1 MGAESIQGAVLA
13 KDARRARTAARG
25 RSLLRAR
32 ALLRG
37 RAALLCAAAA
47 AALAGCGG
55 AGEGRPPQLGVR
67 AGDDEAA
74 AKLGFP
80 AAATRNTVR
89 VGGGDAVADAAAV
102 ARIFY
107 PAATTA
113 TRPRAVVLIDSRRW
127 QDAVSA
133 APLAG
138 DPLAAPLLFATGGDI
153 PAVTRD
159 ALASLRPLGS
169 DLADDAQVIV
179 VGDGTPAPANL
190 RIRRLRGEDPYAV
203 AAEIDRFAATVRR
216 KPSPRVVIF
225 SGERPEWAMPAA
237 AWAAFSGDAALPVR
251 ATTVP
256 APIRRALAR
265 REGEAQI
272 FLLGPESVLPRA
284 LERKLRSFGRV
295 RRVGA
300 RAPQRRRSGD
310 RLRPLPRGRVRLG
323 RRRSGLQ
330 PHPRQRGAPP
340 RRRRRGATRYQGGV
354 RATAPHRPCRHAAAS
369 APAVPVEYPAGLRRN
384 ATGLRL
390 QPRVD
395 PGRRPGGVDRRPS
408 PARSPGRARAGAT
421 AGSLTTRAS
430 SLTGGASSLPPRAS
444 SLPPRGRPTRRG
456 TLP

>member
-179 VGDGTPAPANL
+179 VGDVTPAPANL

-300 RAPQRRRSGD
+300 RARSAVDLAIAFARYRAGGFGWGVVVPGYNLTLANVARPLDAAAAALLATKGVFAPLLLTDRADTLPRALQQYLLSIQPGYEGTPQDSVYNRVWILGDDRAVSIAAQAQLD
-310 RLRPLPRGRVRLG
+310 RLVEL
-323 RRRSGLQ
+323 
-330 PHPRQRGAPP
+330 
-340 RRRRRGATRYQGGV
+340 
-354 RATAPHRPCRHAAAS
+354 
-369 APAVPVEYPAGLRRN
+369 VPV
-384 ATGLRL
+384 
-390 QPRVD
+390 QPQA
-395 PGRRPGGVDRRPS
+395 P
-408 PARSPGRARAGAT
+408 
-421 AGSLTTRAS
+421 
-430 SLTGGASSLPPRAS
+430 
-444 SLPPRGRPTRRG
+444 
-456 TLP
+456 